1 MITYSVQ
8 HILILRLLIQF
19 PCSSYKHLQNMLFLA
34 SAQNTNRHNLGF
46 YDFIRTKNGVFSET
60 IFLILQDF
68 IKHRLVLPK
77 ENQVTNE
84 GLDIYYALAGL
95 LKFFDDYPDRCT
107 LIWYQSEEKLTGLE
121 NLVYNNLTFRK
132 AKLGRKI
139 FKEDFAESIKD

>member
-19 PCSSYKHLQNMLFLA
+19 PCSSYKHLQYILFLA
-34 SAQNTNRHNLGF
+34 SAQNIKRHNLGF
-46 YDFIRTKNGVFSET
+46 YDFIRTQNGVFSES

-77 ENQVTNE
+77 EHQVTNE

-107 LIWYQSEEKLTGLE
+107 QIWYQSEEKLTGLE

-132 AKLGRKI
+132 AKPGRKI
-139 FKEDFAESIKD
+139 FKEAFAENITD